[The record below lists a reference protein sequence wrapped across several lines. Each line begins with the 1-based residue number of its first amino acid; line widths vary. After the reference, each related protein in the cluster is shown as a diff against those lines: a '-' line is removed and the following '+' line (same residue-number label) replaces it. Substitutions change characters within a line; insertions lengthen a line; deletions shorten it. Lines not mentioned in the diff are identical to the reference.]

1 MGAIILT
8 GIGSSDPIPGV
19 YAETNFAAGA
29 STGDTGARPMVFFVN
44 KTAAG
49 SATVNTEVYGP
60 DTENPL
66 SSEAHMI
73 ALGGPGSEGHRL
85 FRRVA
90 DLNKTNPMYWVFV
103 TESAGAKAAGTIVI
117 TGTATKVGSVRVYV
131 VDDFVDVPISNGM
144 TATLLGD
151 AVAAAVNAR
160 AEWPVTAANVTGT
173 VTLTAKQNGLRG
185 NFIRYQVVRFNGDG
199 LSFTATTDSALAN
212 GAASDSNTTA
222 IATLKGR
229 GDYYVVS
236 AANDATQLGA
246 LSTHIATQA
255 LPANGN
261 PKRLFAA
268 TTDSLATANALAIGL
283 NDPRAEL
290 LWQYKG
296 VWTPAEIAAHMA
308 AIYAM
313 EEASVKPRTN
323 FAGYGQDA
331 RTQGI
336 FKVPPPRDKTA
347 RPDRSTDLTPAILNG
362 LSPIAVDGRGVRCY
376 LVDRITTR
384 TLNGAI
390 PDYRIRDAHKVTI
403 CDYFSRDWVTKVALQ
418 MSGKKIGDN
427 PLPGMKQPDADVV
440 TPDRLKALTIGLLD
454 TYDGNGLLQGV
465 QQTKDESVFQRE
477 TVPTT
482 RMSARIPIRPIDN
495 AKQFQLAL
503 DQVA

>member
-1 MGAIILT
+1 
-8 GIGSSDPIPGV
+8 
-19 YAETNFAAGA
+19 
-29 STGDTGARPMVFFVN
+29 
-44 KTAAG
+44 
-49 SATVNTEVYGP
+49 
-60 DTENPL
+60 
-66 SSEAHMI
+66 
-73 ALGGPGSEGHRL
+73 
-85 FRRVA
+85 
-90 DLNKTNPMYWVFV
+90 
-103 TESAGAKAAGTIVI
+103 
-117 TGTATKVGSVRVYV
+117 
-131 VDDFVDVPISNGM
+131 
-144 TATLLGD
+144 
-151 AVAAAVNAR
+151 
-160 AEWPVTAANVTGT
+160 
-173 VTLTAKQNGLRG
+173 
-185 NFIRYQVVRFNGDG
+185 VRFSGDG
-199 LSFTATTDSALAN
+199 LTFTATTDTALTGGTTVDA
-212 GAASDSNTTA
+212 NTTA

-229 GDYYVVS
+229 GDYYIVS
-236 AANDATQLGA
+236 AGNDASQLAGLA
-246 LSTHIATQA
+246 THIATQA

-283 NDPRAEL
+283 NDPRSEL

-296 VWTPAEIAAHMA
+296 VWTPAEIAGHMA

-313 EEASVKPRTN
+313 EEVGVKPRTN

-362 LSPIAVDGRGVRCY
+362 VSPIATDGRGVRCY
-376 LVDRITTR
+376 LVDRVTTR

-403 CDYFSRDWVTKVALQ
+403 CDYFSRDWTTKVALT
-418 MSGKKIGDN
+418 MSGKKIGDD
-427 PLPGMKQPDADVV
+427 PPPGQRQPDGDVV
-440 TPDRLKALTIGLLD
+440 TPNRLKALTLGLLD
-454 TYDGNGLLQGV
+454 TYDGNGLLQNV
-465 QQTKDESVFQRE
+465 QLTKDESVFQRE